1 MNKFNMN
8 FYDIESLGNVFT
20 LANFKERQNHI
31 DLFILCDTPHLLQ
44 TNGPSLQDVVLDRIY
59 QRNHNFNGTLRI
71 LNLQEESAG
80 RELAKTFGLSNA
92 RIVNRPSNQSDYPD
106 EFRPVCDTDANYNED
121 VHPYFCGYNSANYD
135 TTMLTLFLYEAFQ
148 CKTTITSDDPKAKLN
163 PMKTISYQPPTAK
176 LMREMND
183 DLFSP
188 MFKENMP
195 TYLTRTKTKYGS
207 FGKTNYSD
215 VRWRIRKNMMMTGRQ
230 IDASCLNE
238 KQKKVALKR
247 QLGMSGYQILESDKL
262 DETTNLI
269 HTLDELLDLIAY
281 NVSDVVNLAKQFENK
296 LYQGQFT
303 LKRQLLKTY
312 PELIYE
318 QKENEYAPNMNSEYV
333 RNDRLFIDSTSS
345 QLAQKTLCPYGHLKD
360 IPAVSFLYPHPDKA
374 AELGIPVV
382 NVLDEAK
389 KFFYGLYPQPEIRA
403 AFDEIYDYYKDIEGK
418 NFNESN
424 NYAQD
429 YGHAAL
435 PVSSIDA
442 IPKRKNC
449 IPYFDKDGNP
459 TSCFATFSTGG
470 VHGAEYNYELYHADL
485 KAWENFK
492 ADMNYVQTKYP
503 DPVAFRKTCGTKP
516 KTVDLSNGDTVSTT
530 VFKNGANLLFSM
542 DAQTRQDLQYVTPK
556 KKTEQLAKVLQ
567 QLYSDEHLHQML
579 DQLNRDPGIDMPD
592 GRHLPVTYF
601 LKGGK
606 KVEESK
612 YKDAESGKPELF
624 KISDKDS
631 WKLNPAYVFTSCA
644 EANHEDFTS
653 YYPNLLRMMK
663 AFFNPGLGYDRYAEV
678 FQNKQDYGFLMKEK
692 NQNLT
697 EEKAQLYQALREA
710 TKLPLE
716 PLHISKE
723 ERALYDILRDGTKL
737 ILNAASGAGDATFDN
752 NIRMNNA
759 IISMRIIGQ
768 IFSWRIGQA
777 QAYHGANIISTN
789 TDGLYSVMEATLN
802 NQILEQESAT
812 IGVEIEPE
820 PLFLISKDTNNRLEL
835 DLKTFEITAASGGT
849 LACRKGPRPDK
860 SLAHPAIIDWALAEY
875 LTVAAQGYKG
885 LSLDKPFNDTIG
897 MNILK
902 SAANKHD
909 PITFMRLFQ
918 NVIASSPGS
927 IRYIYGIKDDQ
938 PNTPICLQ
946 HYNRVFYMKNNTPNT
961 MHLWAAFA
969 RVINDSTKQRRIKN
983 NDVPVILEPIPVS
996 VLKQNGVTNMPLDK
1010 DITTTKVTGVD
1021 PEWFV
1026 FIQNKD
1032 LSDLTMDE
1040 FHFLMEN
1047 LNYDHYLTLLRDGF
1061 ERNWRNILPYRTY
1074 LKFMDRNQQ
1083 VATEMI
1089 HQESFLK
1096 PEQFPRPSG
1105 VKFKEWNTEPDGT
1118 GTRILPGITPDKD
1131 LTAYAIYEPS

>member
-31 DLFILCDTPHLLQ
+31 DLFILCDTPEILQ
-44 TNGPSLQDVVLDRIY
+44 TQGQPFHSVVLDRIY
-59 QRNHNFNGTLRI
+59 QRNHNFNGTLSI
-71 LNLQEESAG
+71 FDLTNEEDCKY
-80 RELAKTFGLSNA
+80 LAKTFGLSNA
-92 RIVNRPSNQSDYPD
+92 RIVNRPNNKSEYPN
-106 EFRPVCDTDANYNED
+106 EFRPVCDTDPEYNED
-121 VHPYFCGYNSANYD
+121 LHPYFCGYNSTNYD
-135 TTMLTLFLYEAFQ
+135 TTMLAQFLYEVFM
-148 CKTTITSDDPKAKLN
+148 IDESYTSDDPQAKLD
-163 PMKTISYQPPTAK
+163 PKKRMVFRPTTAK
-176 LMREMND
+176 YMREVND
-183 DLFSP
+183 DLFTST
-188 MFKENMP
+188 FKDNMP
-195 TYLTRTKTKYGS
+195 TYLARDKNMRTGV
-207 FGKTNYSD
+207 FGPANYSNS
-215 VRWRIRKNMMMTGRQ
+215 RWKIRKSMLMTGRQ
-230 IDASCLNE
+230 IDASNLNE

-262 DETTNLI
+262 DDKTNII
-269 HTLDELLDLIAY
+269 HNLDELLDLIAY

-318 QKENEYAPNMNSEYV
+318 KKEDSYTPDIDPNKV

-345 QLAQKTLCPYGHLKD
+345 QLAQKTLCPYEHLKD
-360 IPAVSFLYPHPDKA
+360 IQAVSFLYPHPDKA

-382 NVLDEAK
+382 NVLDKAK
-389 KFFYGLYPQPEIRA
+389 KFFYDLYPQSEVRA
-403 AFDEIYDYYKDIEGK
+403 EFDEIYEYYKSIEGK
-418 NFNESN
+418 NFNESD
-424 NYAQD
+424 NYLKDWGAN
-429 YGHAAL
+429 AL
-435 PVSSIDA
+435 PVYNINQ

-449 IPYFDKDGNP
+449 IPYFDKEGNP

-470 VHGAEYNYELYHADL
+470 VHGAEYNYELFHADL
-485 KAWENFK
+485 KVWEDFK
-492 ADMNYVQTKYP
+492 ADMDYVQSQYP
-503 DPVAFRKTCGTKP
+503 DPVVFRQTCGTKP
-516 KTVDLSNGDTVSTT
+516 KEVDLPNGETVTMT
-530 VFKNGANLLFSM
+530 CFRNAAKHLLSLSEEERK
-542 DAQTRQDLQYVTPK
+542 ALTLETPK
-556 KKTEQLAKVLQ
+556 KKTVQLAKTLQLLYHNDEDINAVLNQ
-567 QLYSDEHLHQML
+567 EA
-579 DQLNRDPGIDMPD
+579 GIKMPD
-592 GRHLPVTYF
+592 GRQLPVTYF
-601 LKGGK
+601 LKNGK
-606 KVEESK
+606 KVEESE
-612 YKDAESGKPELF
+612 YKDVESGKPELF

-697 EEKAQLYQALREA
+697 PEKAELYRKLREE
-710 TKLPLE
+710 TKLPLQ

-737 ILNAASGAGDATFDN
+737 ILNSASGAGDATFDN

-777 QAYHGANIISTN
+777 QAYQGANIISTN

-802 NQILEQESAT
+802 NQILEKESAT

-835 DLKTFEITAASGGT
+835 NIKNFGITAASGGT

-885 LSLDKPFNDTIG
+885 LALDKPFNETIG

-902 SAANKHD
+902 SAAHKHD
-909 PITFMRLFQ
+909 PVTFMRLFQ

-927 IRYIYGIKDDQ
+927 VRYIYGVTKEA
-938 PNTPICLQ
+938 PNTPIMLQ
-946 HYNRVFYMKNNTPNT
+946 HYNRIFYMKDDTPNT
-961 MHLWAAFA
+961 IQLWAACA
-969 RVINDSTKQRRIKN
+969 RVITDATKRKRIKN
-983 NDVPVILEPIPVS
+983 NEIPVVQEPIPVK
-996 VLKQNGVTNMPLDK
+996 VLKHNGVTSMPLDK
-1010 DITTTKVTGVD
+1010 DITQTKVSGID
-1021 PEWFV
+1021 PDWQVFV
-1026 FIQNKD
+1026 QNKD
-1032 LSDLTMDE
+1032 LSNLTMDE
-1040 FHFLMEN
+1040 FNFLMNN
-1047 LNYDHYLTLLRDGF
+1047 LNYDHYLTLLKDCF
-1061 ERNWRNILPYRTY
+1061 EKNWRNILPYRHY
-1074 LKFMDRNQQ
+1074 MQFVDMNQT
-1083 VATEMI
+1083 VRTETIMNNR
-1089 HQESFLK
+1089 FLM
-1096 PEQFPRPSG
+1096 PEQFPIPSG
-1105 VKFKEWNTEPDGT
+1105 QKFKEWNTLPDGT
-1118 GTRILPGITPDKD
+1118 GEKILPCFTPEKD
-1131 LTAYAIYEPS
+1131 MTVYAIYETV